1 MSFHNQTNTG
11 RVNKIVDT
19 LRLIQKSGASNG
31 IDREDM
37 WTMLE
42 PVINQI
48 GEMIGEEPQKPE
60 PVAQAEPT
68 QVAQQASESTRPSRW
83 ADIREMT
90 EQAPLKDLSVAMAVI
105 MNRFDEEVVN
115 RK

>member
-11 RVNKIVDT
+11 RVSKIKDM
-19 LRLIQKSGASNG
+19 LELIQKSGASNG

-37 WTMLE
+37 WNMLE

-48 GEMIGEEPQKPE
+48 GDMIGEEPQKPE
-60 PVAQAEPT
+60 PTQQSSQAPAQSLKQPT
-68 QVAQQASESTRPSRW
+68 W
-83 ADIREMT
+83 ADIRQMA

-105 MNRFDEEVVN
+105 MNRFDEVLD
-115 RK
+115 KQSQS